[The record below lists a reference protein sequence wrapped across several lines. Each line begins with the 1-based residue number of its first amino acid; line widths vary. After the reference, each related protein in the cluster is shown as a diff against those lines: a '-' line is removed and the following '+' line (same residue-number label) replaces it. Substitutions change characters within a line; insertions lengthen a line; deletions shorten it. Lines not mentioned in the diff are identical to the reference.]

1 MKKFYISLIGLLT
14 FGSSFAQMNSISPLN
29 KKNSQMIGQV
39 KSSKEISTEKAVV
52 LWSDDFSTAGNWAI
66 ENNGTNVGVWEIT
79 NDPTVIPV
87 AALAPMASSTAS
99 NGFLFVNSDANNTVD
114 NDGTQI
120 ITTATNVT
128 PIDLTG
134 QPNVK
139 LIYEHNFRWY
149 KDTRGVRVS
158 GNNGLTWTD
167 FEMSNVT
174 DYTTPNQN
182 SDNPEVTTIDIS
194 SVAGGQSQVLVQF
207 YYDDNDIWAWYWA
220 VDDVKIVVTDDYDL
234 TLNSAYW
241 GSTGFWGTRLPYYQ
255 IPTAQIAPIDF
266 AGIVKN
272 SGVMTQS
279 DIVFTAAIPS
289 LYAGVSAPYSL
300 ALSQFDTLPCSTQ
313 FTPTA
318 SAATHTVTFA
328 TTSAATEAFAAD
340 NTIAPITISVNNV
353 IYARDAGVIENGSY
367 NAGDGFEAGNIFDIV
382 TTSEVSAIDVVIG
395 STAVA
400 GAEIFVKLYSIDP
413 TNGDFIYMDES
424 FPYTLATAN
433 LGQKIT
439 LALQNAQILNAGE
452 SYLAVVGSVG
462 DAGASNDLVV
472 ATSGTSEANTS
483 YYYDATDL
491 TWYYTT
497 NTPMVRLNFS
507 PASINEVSSNF
518 GLNVYPNPA
527 NTSAT
532 ISMALSNEANVVINV
547 TDLSGK
553 VVYTNALGKV
563 NGAQKIT
570 VNTDSL
576 SSGVYMVNLSVD
588 GAVSTQKLVVRK

>member
-14 FGSSFAQMNSISPLN
+14 FGSSFAQMNNVSPLN

-39 KSSKEISTEKAVV
+39 KSSKLISAEKAVV
-52 LWSDDFSTAGNWAI
+52 LWSDDFSSAGNWAI
-66 ENNGTNVGVWEIT
+66 TNDGTNVGVWEVST
-79 NDPTVIPV
+79 NPAIIPV
-87 AALAPMASSTAS
+87 AVMAPMASSTAS
-99 NGFLFVNSDANNTVD
+99 NGFLFVNSDANNTAD
-114 NDGTQI
+114 NDSTQI

-158 GNNGLTWTD
+158 GDNGANWTEY
-167 FEMSNVT
+167 EMSNFT
-174 DYTTPNQN
+174 SYTTPNQN
-182 SDNPEVTTIDIS
+182 SNNPQITTIDIS
-194 SVAGGQSQVLVQF
+194 AAAGGQSQVLVQF
-207 YYDDNDIWAWYWA
+207 YYDDNDIWGWYWA

-272 SGVMTQS
+272 SGVMTQN

-289 LYAGVSAPYSL
+289 LYAGISAPYSL
-300 ALSQFDTLPCSTQ
+300 TLSQFDTLPCATQ
-313 FTPTA
+313 FTP
-318 SAATHTVTFA
+318 AAAVAAHTVSFA
-328 TTSAATEAFAAD
+328 TTSTATEAYATD
-340 NTIAPITISVNNV
+340 NTIAPVTINVNNY
-353 IYARDAGVIENGSY
+353 IYARDAGVIENGSF
-367 NAGDGFEAGNIFDIV
+367 NGGFGFEAGNIFDIV
-382 TTSEVSAIDVVIG
+382 TTSTASAIDVVIG

-400 GAEIFVKLYSIDP
+400 GAEIFVQLYSINP

-424 FPYTLATAN
+424 PPYVLSTGN
-433 LGQKIT
+433 LGQKVT
-439 LALQNAQILNAGE
+439 LALLNAQTLYADS
-452 SYLAVVGSVG
+452 SYLAVVTSAG
-462 DAGASNDLVV
+462 DGGLTNDLVV

-527 NTSAT
+527 NSSAT

>member
-1 MKKFYISLIGLLT
+1 
-14 FGSSFAQMNSISPLN
+14 
-29 KKNSQMIGQV
+29 
-39 KSSKEISTEKAVV
+39 
-52 LWSDDFSTAGNWAI
+52 
-66 ENNGTNVGVWEIT
+66 
-79 NDPTVIPV
+79 
-87 AALAPMASSTAS
+87 
-99 NGFLFVNSDANNTVD
+99 
-114 NDGTQI
+114 
-120 ITTATNVT
+120 
-128 PIDLTG
+128 
-134 QPNVK
+134 
-139 LIYEHNFRWY
+139 
-149 KDTRGVRVS
+149 
-158 GNNGLTWTD
+158 
-167 FEMSNVT
+167 
-174 DYTTPNQN
+174 
-182 SDNPEVTTIDIS
+182 
-194 SVAGGQSQVLVQF
+194 
-207 YYDDNDIWAWYWA
+207 
-220 VDDVKIVVTDDYDL
+220 
-234 TLNSAYW
+234 
-241 GSTGFWGTRLPYYQ
+241 
-255 IPTAQIAPIDF
+255 
-266 AGIVKN
+266 
-272 SGVMTQS
+272 MTQS